1 MLHYVVSILFIYTPT
16 RHTNKDVSC
25 YVMLGPRCISNL
37 SFNITFKWNKN
48 KLSTSGTRIP
58 GSQEYQC
65 LVHIQYRYLFHFG
78 VCGLHRRGWSSLN
91 LVDFPQR
98 KQPGCNMV
106 DFFRW
111 RCWKGS
117 SQYLIQIFQFGLK
130 SRAKNQWSI
139 GQKLIKK
146 EGEQELG

>member
-1 MLHYVVSILFIYTPT
+1 MLHYVVSILFISTPT
-16 RHTNKDVSC
+16 RHTNKEVSC

-48 KLSTSGTRIP
+48 KLSTSGTCIP

-65 LVHIQYRYLFHFG
+65 LVHIQYRYFFHFG

-106 DFFRW
+106 DFLDGGAERVPANIWFRYSSL
-111 RCWKGS
+111 GS
-117 SQYLIQIFQFGLK
+117 SLEPRTNG
-130 SRAKNQWSI
+130 A
-139 GQKLIKK
+139 
-146 EGEQELG
+146 